1 MAPFC
6 KFVDQ
11 GSNLCGN
18 RGFPSHTKNTDRASS
33 GNNSPCRGSELG
45 FRPREVSGEALGEV
59 SGEASGEVSAEA
71 LGEELDCL
79 LHHRRRLRRRHTIR
93 KLLGILLLPCFLSTY
108 P

>member
-1 MAPFC
+1 MALFC

-45 FRPREVSGEALGEV
+45 FRPREVSGEALDEVWVSEKWVWVVVLLGEV
-59 SGEASGEVSAEA
+59 LAS
-71 LGEELDCL
+71 EE
-79 LHHRRRLRRRHTIR
+79 RA
-93 KLLGILLLPCFLSTY
+93 
-108 P
+108 